1 MGDVGIYNA
10 YMTLSGAYDADVTR
24 DERMARRTTCRIGG
38 PAALF
43 CHAHSLQALRKVL
56 AVLAHEHVEW
66 VILGKGSN
74 ILVSD
79 GGYDGCVIELGRE
92 FSRISFG
99 DDGIVTVGAA
109 VPLSRLVRE
118 TLSHELAGLEFCI
131 GIPGTLGGAVSMNA
145 GTRRDWISRCI
156 ESVVTCDLHGMLHR
170 LSADE
175 VAWGYRT
182 TSIDPASVILEATLR
197 LRGGTKRD
205 ISARMNALIAHRQ
218 RTQPVGRLSCGSVF
232 RNPAEGSAASL
243 VEGCG
248 LSGAREGAAQVSER
262 HANFII
268 NTGGATAD
276 DVIRLMTRMHDA
288 VMDTYGTD
296 LTPEVKFL
304 GFGA

>member
-1 MGDVGIYNA
+1 MSIYNA

-24 DERMARRTTCRIGG
+24 DERMALRTTYRIGG

-43 CHAHSLQALRKVL
+43 CCVHSLQALRKTL
-56 AVLAHEHVEW
+56 AVLAREHVEW
-66 VILGKGSN
+66 VILGRGSN

-79 GGYDGCVIELGRE
+79 RGYDGCVIELGRE
-92 FSRISFG
+92 FSRISFC
-99 DDGIVTVGAA
+99 DDGTVTVGAA
-109 VPLSRLVRE
+109 VLLSKLVRE

-145 GTRRDWISRCI
+145 GTRRDWISRRI
-156 ESVVTCDLHGMLHR
+156 ESVVTCDMRGVLHR

-175 VAWGYRT
+175 MTWGYRV

-197 LRGGTKRD
+197 LQPGTKKD
-205 ISARMNALIAHRQ
+205 ISARMNALIARRQ
-218 RTQPVGRLSCGSVF
+218 RTQPVGQPSCGSVF

-262 HANFII
+262 HANFIV
-268 NTGGATAD
+268 NTGGATAN
-276 DVIRLMTRMHDA
+276 DVVRLMTRVHDA

-304 GFGA
+304 GFGV

>member
-99 DDGIVTVGAA
+99 DDGIVTVGRPFPCPGSCVRRSRMSLRAWSSALVSRGRWA
-109 VPLSRLVRE
+109 VPSR
-118 TLSHELAGLEFCI
+118 
-131 GIPGTLGGAVSMNA
+131 
-145 GTRRDWISRCI
+145 
-156 ESVVTCDLHGMLHR
+156 
-170 LSADE
+170 
-175 VAWGYRT
+175 
-182 TSIDPASVILEATLR
+182 
-197 LRGGTKRD
+197 
-205 ISARMNALIAHRQ
+205 
-218 RTQPVGRLSCGSVF
+218 
-232 RNPAEGSAASL
+232 
-243 VEGCG
+243 
-248 LSGAREGAAQVSER
+248 
-262 HANFII
+262 
-268 NTGGATAD
+268 
-276 DVIRLMTRMHDA
+276 
-288 VMDTYGTD
+288 
-296 LTPEVKFL
+296 
-304 GFGA
+304 